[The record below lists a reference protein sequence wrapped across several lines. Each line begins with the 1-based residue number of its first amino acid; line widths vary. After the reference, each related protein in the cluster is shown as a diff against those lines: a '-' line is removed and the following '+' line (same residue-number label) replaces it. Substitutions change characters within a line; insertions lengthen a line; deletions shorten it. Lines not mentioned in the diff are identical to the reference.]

1 MAQTPST
8 PSLNLPLPASVS
20 RVVILCALE
29 REAALIRENLEDR
42 HDEERYAVSYST
54 GFFAGKAVTVGVA
67 GMGTVA
73 AASAAQFLIT
83 QFQPDVFFF
92 SGIAGGLNALLDVGD
107 IVVGKEL
114 KYLETNTSIIAECDP
129 FLEVFPSHPALVA
142 LAQKALRG
150 LGYVEVP
157 ANSQIYSVAE
167 AERAGYITSQKQKVA
182 EAVATAEERAAA
194 QKLNSPEAVPAVAP
208 EASTSPDSQ
217 AARIWA
223 NEASSYRGHRFT
235 VGVINT
241 SDEFNTDPAVL
252 EASRANEHG
261 DCEEMEGVA
270 AAHVAHRCRI
280 PFLALRSLSNQC
292 GEAYDE
298 LGSAEERMSATARDV
313 AAVALRVV
321 ELLG

>member
-29 REAALIRENLEDR
+29 REAALIRENLDDR

-167 AERAGYITSQKQKVA
+167 AERAGYIASQKQKVA
-182 EAVATAEERAAA
+182 GEVAAAEERAAV
-194 QKLNSPEAVPAVAP
+194 EATPVATP

-217 AARIWA
+217 AARIRA
-223 NEASSYRGHRFT
+223 DEASSYRGHRFT

-270 AAHVAHRCRI
+270 AAHVAHRCRV

-298 LGSAEERMSATARDV
+298 LGSAKERMSATARDV

>member
-167 AERAGYITSQKQKVA
+167 AERARYIASQKQKVA
-182 EAVATAEERAAA
+182 GEVAAAEERAAV
-194 QKLNSPEAVPAVAP
+194 EATPVATP

-223 NEASSYRGHRFT
+223 DEASSYRGHRFT

-252 EASRANEHG
+252 EASRENEHG

-270 AAHVAHRCRI
+270 AAHVAHRCRV

-298 LGSAEERMSATARDV
+298 LGRAEERMSATARDV

>member
-1 MAQTPST
+1 MPVFVIHAVHDTITPRQRTDMVPTSST
-8 PSLNLPLPASVS
+8 PSLNLPLPSSVT
-20 RVVILCALE
+20 RVVILCALP
-29 REAALIRENLEDR
+29 REAALIREHLEDR
-42 HDEERYAVSYST
+42 HDDERYAVSYST

-73 AASAAQFLIT
+73 AAAAAQFLIT

-114 KYLETNTSIIAECDP
+114 KYLETNTAIIAECDP
-129 FLEVFPSHPALVA
+129 FLEVFPSHPALVE
-142 LAQKALRG
+142 LAQNALRD
-150 LGYVEVP
+150 LGYAEVP
-157 ANSQIYSVAE
+157 ANSEIYSVAP
-167 AERAGYITSQKQKVA
+167 AEREEYLASQKARVA
-182 EAVATAEERAAA
+182 QQVAAA
-194 QKLNSPEAVPAVAP
+194 GSHTL
-208 EASTSPDSQ
+208 PDSQ
-217 AARIWA
+217 AARIWEEE
-223 NEASSYRGHRFT
+223 NSTYRGHHFT
-235 VGVINT
+235 TGVINT

-252 EASRANEHG
+252 EASREREHG

-298 LGSAEERMSATARDV
+298 LGSAEDRMSATARDV

-321 ELLG
+321 ETLD

>member
-1 MAQTPST
+1 MVQTSST
-8 PSLNLPLPASVS
+8 PSLNLPLPSSVT
-20 RVVILCALE
+20 RVVILCALP
-29 REAALIRENLEDR
+29 REAALIREHLEDR
-42 HDEERYAVSYST
+42 HDDERYAVSYST

-73 AASAAQFLIT
+73 AAAAAQFLIT

-114 KYLETNTSIIAECDP
+114 KYLETNTAIIAECDP

-142 LAQKALRG
+142 LAQNALRD
-150 LGYVEVP
+150 LGYAEVP
-157 ANSQIYSVAE
+157 ANSEIYSVAP
-167 AERAGYITSQKQKVA
+167 AEREEYLASQKARVA
-182 EAVATAEERAAA
+182 HEVAAA
-194 QKLNSPEAVPAVAP
+194 GSHTLS
-208 EASTSPDSQ
+208 DSQ

-223 NEASSYRGHRFT
+223 EENSSYRGHHFT
-235 VGVINT
+235 TGVINT

-252 EASRANEHG
+252 EASREREHG

-270 AAHVAHRCRI
+270 AAHVAHRCRV

-321 ELLG
+321 ETLD